1 MNKQLITI
9 FSIFSI
15 TCLGM
20 VSAQESKS
28 FLPEVKK
35 ESLTFSSEDNKFKLT
50 FNGRIQAD
58 GAMFFGEDYQ
68 PIGNGVGF
76 RRVRLG
82 ATAAFGKRLSGKIEM
97 DLTDGGFSL
106 KDCFIKYAF
115 PNGLYFRAGN
125 FKEFW
130 HGCNDLLGRFVVHGK
145 GERGICICSGISYR
159 CTGNLGT

>member
-97 DLTDGGFSL
+97 DLTDGGF
-106 KDCFIKYAF
+106 FIE
-115 PNGLYFRAGN
+115 GLF
-125 FKEFW
+125 
-130 HGCNDLLGRFVVHGK
+130 H
-145 GERGICICSGISYR
+145 
-159 CTGNLGT
+159 

>member
-68 PIGNGVGF
+68 LIDNGVVF
-76 RRVRLG
+76 SKEHSSVCLDPPIESQFKLIVLR
-82 ATAAFGKRLSGKIEM
+82 TAG
-97 DLTDGGFSL
+97 
-106 KDCFIKYAF
+106 
-115 PNGLYFRAGN
+115 
-125 FKEFW
+125 
-130 HGCNDLLGRFVVHGK
+130 
-145 GERGICICSGISYR
+145 
-159 CTGNLGT
+159 

>member
-97 DLTDGGFSL
+97 DLTDGVF
-106 KDCFIKYAF
+106 
-115 PNGLYFRAGN
+115 
-125 FKEFW
+125 
-130 HGCNDLLGRFVVHGK
+130 H
-145 GERGICICSGISYR
+145 
-159 CTGNLGT
+159 

>member
-50 FNGRIQAD
+50 FNGRI
-58 GAMFFGEDYQ
+58 
-68 PIGNGVGF
+68 I
-76 RRVRLG
+76 
-82 ATAAFGKRLSGKIEM
+82 
-97 DLTDGGFSL
+97 
-106 KDCFIKYAF
+106 
-115 PNGLYFRAGN
+115 
-125 FKEFW
+125 
-130 HGCNDLLGRFVVHGK
+130 
-145 GERGICICSGISYR
+145 
-159 CTGNLGT
+159 

>member
-50 FNGRIQAD
+50 FNGRIHRQT
-58 GAMFFGEDYQ
+58 E
-68 PIGNGVGF
+68 
-76 RRVRLG
+76 LC
-82 ATAAFGKRLSGKIEM
+82 
-97 DLTDGGFSL
+97 SL
-106 KDCFIKYAF
+106 EKTTS
-115 PNGLYFRAGN
+115 P
-125 FKEFW
+125 
-130 HGCNDLLGRFVVHGK
+130 
-145 GERGICICSGISYR
+145 
-159 CTGNLGT
+159 

>member
-76 RRVRLG
+76 
-82 ATAAFGKRLSGKIEM
+82 
-97 DLTDGGFSL
+97 
-106 KDCFIKYAF
+106 
-115 PNGLYFRAGN
+115 
-125 FKEFW
+125 
-130 HGCNDLLGRFVVHGK
+130 VVHGK

>member
-68 PIGNGVGF
+68 PIGNGVGSGVYVWELLLLLAKGCP
-76 RRVRLG
+76 VR
-82 ATAAFGKRLSGKIEM
+82 
-97 DLTDGGFSL
+97 
-106 KDCFIKYAF
+106 
-115 PNGLYFRAGN
+115 
-125 FKEFW
+125 
-130 HGCNDLLGRFVVHGK
+130 
-145 GERGICICSGISYR
+145 
-159 CTGNLGT
+159 

>member
-58 GAMFFGEDYQ
+58 GAVFFGEDYQ

-106 KDCFIKYAF
+106 KDCFINMLF
-115 PNGLYFRAGN
+115 PTGST
-125 FKEFW
+125 
-130 HGCNDLLGRFVVHGK
+130 LGQVILKRV
-145 GERGICICSGISYR
+145 
-159 CTGNLGT
+159 LGWLQ